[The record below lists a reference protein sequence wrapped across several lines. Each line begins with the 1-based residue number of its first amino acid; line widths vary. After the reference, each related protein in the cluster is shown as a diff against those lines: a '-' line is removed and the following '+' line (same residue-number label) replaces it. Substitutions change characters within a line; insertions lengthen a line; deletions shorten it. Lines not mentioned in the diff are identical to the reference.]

1 MRHYQPAGRAE
12 TRRAKASR
20 KEKMNHRSFPGDRS
34 SHPAGATYGNALQE
48 LKAAPESGNRP
59 VLQRRLG
66 AGWGRSFE
74 DMPAPATAWVTR
86 SPCAA
91 GPRPAACARLPVSRT
106 AVSLSLLAGNSP
118 LSEGVARAPC
128 RPGLCASSLGLAT
141 GPSWPGIAP
150 GGGGGGSQ
158 RTAAGRG
165 RADDAESP
173 GPRH

>member
-1 MRHYQPAGRAE
+1 MGSQEEEDESPDPR
-12 TRRAKASR
+12 
-20 KEKMNHRSFPGDRS
+20 GDRS
-34 SHPAGATYGNALQE
+34 SHPAGAEYGNALHE
-48 LKAAPESGNRP
+48 LKAAPESGNQP

-91 GPRPAACARLPVSRT
+91 GPRPAACACLPFSRT
-106 AVSLSLLAGNSP
+106 NAVSLLGAGREQSA
-118 LSEGVARAPC
+118 EGVARAAC
-128 RPGLCASSLGLAT
+128 RPGLCASSLGLPA

-150 GGGGGGSQ
+150 GGRGGCSQ

-173 GPRH
+173 GPRHRQTAR